1 MPRIS
6 RTGQLIQQNLRD
18 TLVRPHNT
26 PVTMSKIQPQW
37 YSLALTPSDTSSEI
51 TRKLERRGIDLMD
64 VPNAVYVIRLAS
76 AFLIQ
81 YSRNGL
87 SPVLYIGEG
96 RLRARLN
103 QHRKWLHKLQ
113 LLLPKATFEVKVCF
127 PRNPRKEPLNKEYE
141 SHLLQRFCK
150 QYGQL
155 PLRNR
160 KQQLI
165 DGGIDFSETG
175 RQQVL
180 GPGTGK
186 RYTWAIAPLPGRV
199 SFTNF
204 AREA

>member
-1 MPRIS
+1 MPM
-6 RTGQLIQQNLRD
+6 T
-18 TLVRPHNT
+18 TV
-26 PVTMSKIQPQW
+26 QW
-37 YSLALTPSDTSSEI
+37 YSLTLKASDTSSEI
-51 TRKLERRGIDLMD
+51 TRKLERKGVDLLD

-76 AFLIQ
+76 AFLIE
-81 YSRNGL
+81 YSKSGL

-96 RLRARLN
+96 RLRSRLN

-113 LLLPKATFEVKVCF
+113 LLLPEAAFEVKVCF
-127 PRNPRKEPLNKEYE
+127 PRGPENQPLNKEYE

-160 KQQLI
+160 KRQLNAG
-165 DGGIDFSETG
+165 DIDFSKTG

-186 RYTWAIAPLPGRV
+186 RYTWAIKPLPKKV
-199 SFTNF
+199 SFTKF
-204 AREA
+204 TGGA